1 MKKFLVANQYQRQQ
15 QEKMEK
21 GQELK
26 SSNLDSPGS
35 SQTTSCE
42 KNDDSTAVAVSASS
56 VMSSLPLPSHLE
68 LLSGVP
74 PISDIIKPQ
83 KSIPS
88 LVDPEYG
95 PDSPPDAMDLI
106 NMGHSTSSEKT
117 TESSSSDTNKTI
129 LPVATTPT
137 SNINNSMPSIDNDTI
152 GSFSEKQNR
161 QYTITEGNE
170 NGVGNTPRPFSSS
183 KPLSGQQ
190 RNVVLER
197 RVDVE
202 ETSSSNFPL
211 ANPVI
216 CATKSVPISSCD
228 DITKVIPQVPNIENI
243 NNSSVH
249 SMSNHTSETT
259 EATTSTFSSI
269 SNNKPLSNAVGQI
282 SGAKNPYLMKKQ
294 SFIDNQQIDFTTN
307 RDLNKSDNSI
317 SSEHTIKVTTQETP
331 STNTSIDSSVTPM
344 RQAALG
350 VKEGQQTSATI
361 PVKQSVVPLE
371 KEHKPL
377 QQKRESPI
385 LVPLSKSPEGSPSNS
400 RNKQGTNKPKEELT
414 KEEREEQRRRR
425 IHAFSEY
432 QKRLNEERAKKDEER
447 KLEQEK
453 RRQEEI
459 ALTEQR
465 KRLKSVRIPKRNKEF
480 SPLVSPNPSSPID
493 PLIKTPEGHHISGV

>member
-15 QEKMEK
+15 QENMEK
-21 GQELK
+21 EQELK
-26 SSNLDSPGS
+26 SSNLDSSCS
-35 SQTTSCE
+35 SQTTRCD
-42 KNDDSTAVAVSASS
+42 KNDETTDAAVSAPS
-56 VMSSLPLPSHLE
+56 VMSSLALPSHLE

-74 PISDIIKPQ
+74 PISGMIKPQ
-83 KSIPS
+83 KSASS
-88 LVDPEYG
+88 LVNY

-106 NMGHSTSSEKT
+106 NMEHSAPPQKT
-117 TESSSSDTNKTI
+117 IESSSSEADKASF
-129 LPVATTPT
+129 PVATTPT
-137 SNINNSMPSIDNDTI
+137 SKSNNSMPNIHNDTI
-152 GSFSEKQNR
+152 DKFSDQQNK
-161 QYTITEGNE
+161 QYTTTEGNE
-170 NGVGNTPRPFSSS
+170 NGVANTPKSVVST
-183 KPLSGQQ
+183 KHLQGQQ

-202 ETSSSNFPL
+202 ETCSSTFPL

-228 DITKVIPQVPNIENI
+228 DVTKSIPQVPNIENI
-243 NNSSVH
+243 HEPSVH

-282 SGAKNPYLMKKQ
+282 AGAKNPYLMKKQ
-294 SFIDNQQIDFTTN
+294 SFIDNQQIEFKTD
-307 RDLNKSDNSI
+307 RDLNKRDNSI
-317 SSEHTIKVTTQETP
+317 SSEHSIKVPTPETP

-344 RQAALG
+344 RQPVLS
-350 VKEGQQTSATI
+350 VSEGQQTSATI
-361 PVKQSVVPLE
+361 PVKQSTVPLE
-371 KEHKPL
+371 KEYKPL
-377 QQKRESPI
+377 QQKSSSPV

-400 RNKQGTNKPKEELT
+400 QNKQGTNKPKEELT

-432 QKRLNEERAKKDEER
+432 QKRQKEELAKKDEER

-493 PLIKTPEGHHISGV
+493 SLIKPPEGHHLSGT